1 MKRSLIAAVVLA
13 GAGLGATPAMAQD
26 VIGDSPQALNLVDLT
41 AYFGDTFAADNEG
54 NTFADRFTF
63 TIDSTIGHD
72 LDAVVASISR
82 RGDVGLDITGL
93 ALYGADDALIA
104 DGEELESGAFD
115 LWTIASDNLAA
126 GDYYLQVSGELVSD
140 AGASFGGAVA
150 LAPVPEPETYG
161 LMLGGLG
168 VLGFLAHRRR
178 TRSPR
183 GRRLFGPN
191 CRETGIV

>member
-1 MKRSLIAAVVLA
+1 MKRSLIAAMVLA
-13 GAGLGATPAMAQD
+13 GAGLGASPAMAQD

-63 TIDSTIGHD
+63 TIDSTIGHN

-82 RGDVGLDITGL
+82 SGDVGLDITGL
-93 ALYGADDALIA
+93 ALYGADDALIT
-104 DGEELESGAFD
+104 DGEELESGALD

-178 TRSPR
+178 TRQ
-183 GRRLFGPN
+183 G
-191 CRETGIV
+191 